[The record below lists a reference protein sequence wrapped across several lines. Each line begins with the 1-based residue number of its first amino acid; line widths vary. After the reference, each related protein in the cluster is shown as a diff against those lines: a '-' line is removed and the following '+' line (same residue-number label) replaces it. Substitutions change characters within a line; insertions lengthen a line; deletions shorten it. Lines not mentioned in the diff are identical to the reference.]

1 MSEFNVRSDGVDVEQ
16 IMQQIRS
23 RIRDKR
29 GVDYTEDQ
37 IQELARVKLEK
48 FLDPKGV
55 RSDLLEQF
63 RRTPVPQSPE
73 IYAFDDKTLY
83 ESDKAIVRFLRKLFR
98 PLLKLL
104 FNPNTL
110 NHVLHTQTGINRY
123 MVEFTEHRASRD
135 MLYYE
140 IIHNLVVE
148 VTRATIEVKNMK
160 MRVESIASRLEFN
173 ERRARA
179 LEAVV
184 QYKPGSDIGPRGA
197 DAGRQERDRDRG
209 ERGRDRE
216 GHRDRDGSR
225 DRERR
230 VVQARH
236 QAPAPNGGD
245 AVPNPPDPIT
255 GGDSL
260 RSRRKRRRRGRRSG
274 PGFGEGGA
282 TPGESLGEG
291 AAVNLGEGTTDASPH
306 EGAPVNPGEGTAE
319 ANLRERTPVNLGE
332 GTPEANPR
340 ERTPVNLGEGTPE
353 ANPRERTPVNP
364 GEGTPE
370 ANPRERTP

>member
-1 MSEFNVRSDGVDVEQ
+1 MAEFNVKADGVDVEQ
-16 IMQQIRS
+16 IMRQIRS

-37 IQELARVKLEK
+37 IQELAKVKLEK

-55 RSDLLEQF
+55 RSDLLDQF
-63 RRTPVPQSPE
+63 RRAPVPQSPQ
-73 IYAFDDKTLY
+73 IYEFDDTTLY
-83 ESDKAIVRFLRKLFR
+83 QSDKGIVRFFRKLFR

-123 MVEFTEHRASRD
+123 MVEFTEHRAARD
-135 MLYYE
+135 VLYYE

-184 QYKPGSDIGPRGA
+184 QYRADHELGQRGNGEGA
-197 DAGRQERDRDRG
+197 RANRPQVAERDQP
-209 ERGRDRE
+209 
-216 GHRDRDGSR
+216 R

-230 VVQARH
+230 VVHSRQ
-236 QAPAPNGGD
+236 QGAPPPAGGD
-245 AVPNPPDPIT
+245 AHPNPPDPIT

-274 PGFGEGGA
+274 PGFEDGA
-282 TPGESLGEG
+282 VPQAGRPD
-291 AAVNLGEGTTDASPH
+291 APASPA
-306 EGAPVNPGEGTAE
+306 GPSPDTAE
-319 ANLRERTPVNLGE
+319 ARASEPAAT
-332 GTPEANPR
+332 APR
-340 ERTPVNLGEGTPE
+340 ESAEPRPAVEQAPEGRAGDDGPVQEPSE
-353 ANPRERTPVNP
+353 
-364 GEGTPE
+364 
-370 ANPRERTP
+370 

>member
-1 MSEFNVRSDGVDVEQ
+1 MSEFNVRADGVDVEQ

-73 IYAFDDKTLY
+73 IYAFDDTTLY
-83 ESDKAIVRFLRKLFR
+83 QSDKAIVRFLRKLFR
-98 PLLKLL
+98 PLLKML

-184 QYKPGSDIGPRGA
+184 QYKPGSDVAPRGA

-209 ERGRDRE
+209 DRGRDRE
-216 GHRDRDGSR
+216 GHRDRDGNR

-230 VVQARH
+230 VVQARP
-236 QAPAPNGGD
+236 QGPAPNGGD
-245 AVPNPPDPIT
+245 AAPNPPDPIT

-274 PGFGEGGA
+274 PGFEDNGPAPAGLAPVGLAVAAQGTPTGQAPESRDETPAAPDSGAA
-282 TPGESLGEG
+282 TPLAEDQTSGLTPNPAPAADEERRREDQPG
-291 AAVNLGEGTTDASPH
+291 AAAQDPGPQNVRVVGEPASDGP
-306 EGAPVNPGEGTAE
+306 AE
-319 ANLRERTPVNLGE
+319 S
-332 GTPEANPR
+332 
-340 ERTPVNLGEGTPE
+340 
-353 ANPRERTPVNP
+353 
-364 GEGTPE
+364 
-370 ANPRERTP
+370 

>member
-1 MSEFNVRSDGVDVEQ
+1 MADFNVRADAVDVEQ
-16 IMQQIRS
+16 IMRQIRA
-23 RIRDKR
+23 RIREKR
-29 GVDYTEDQ
+29 GVDYTEEQ
-37 IQELARVKLEK
+37 IQELAKVKLEK

-63 RRTPVPQSPE
+63 RRVPVPASPP

-123 MVEFTEHRASRD
+123 MVEFTEHRAARD
-135 MLYYE
+135 VLFYE
-140 IIHNLVVE
+140 VMHNLVVE
-148 VTRATIEVKNMK
+148 VTRASIDVKNMK

-184 QYKPGSDIGPRGA
+184 QYRPEGDRS
-197 DAGRQERDRDRG
+197 RDRDR
-209 ERGRDRE
+209 DQ
-216 GHRDRDGSR
+216 

-230 VVQARH
+230 AAEPRQA
-236 QAPAPNGGD
+236 APAPGAPAAGP
-245 AVPNPPDPIT
+245 VDPIT

-260 RSRRKRRRRGRRSG
+260 RTRRKRRRRGRRSG
-274 PGFGEGGA
+274 PGFGEAAGVDQPSGGGA
-282 TPGESLGEG
+282 LPSESGVHDEPESGDLEAGPESGSVGENLPPPPAEPSPEHLAPP
-291 AAVNLGEGTTDASPH
+291 AAE
-306 EGAPVNPGEGTAE
+306 
-319 ANLRERTPVNLGE
+319 
-332 GTPEANPR
+332 PEARVPR
-340 ERTPVNLGEGTPE
+340 PE
-353 ANPRERTPVNP
+353 AA
-364 GEGTPE
+364 PE
-370 ANPRERTP
+370 PPSES